1 MKTQLHAGLQSVQVN
16 QIYLRVRCAE
26 VGQEKSNVS
35 LLLRRTSGGF
45 EGAKTR
51 GLTYLW
57 CSSKTETLP
66 VSNQP
71 RDHPKWHQ

>member
-1 MKTQLHAGLQSVQVN
+1 MITEMITQCRCFLTFLRWPGVKTQLHAGLQSVQVN

-35 LLLRRTSGGF
+35 LLLRTTTSGGF

-51 GLTYLW
+51 GLTYL
-57 CSSKTETLP
+57 
-66 VSNQP
+66 
-71 RDHPKWHQ
+71 